1 MGDGKVENP
10 KRDKGQHKKE
20 QLQEVVTSQL
30 EELGGGC
37 LISHPRTA
45 AGAIWQHGALQYY

>member
-37 LISHPRTA
+37 LISHPHTT
-45 AGAIWQHGALQYY
+45 AGAIWRHGALQSY